1 MTETPRRRGSR
12 PRLLTQAE
20 LEIMT
25 VLWRLGEGTVHQ
37 VREGLPAGRRL
48 AYTSVST
55 ILRILEQKHVV
66 GSRREGSGRG
76 HTYFPRVPKEEYE
89 ARSLRDLIGRVFD
102 GAPLEL
108 VRCLVE
114 NESLS
119 PRDMAAMRALLEESD
134 RGKRRG

>member
-1 MTETPRRRGSR
+1 MS
-12 PRLLTQAE
+12 
-20 LEIMT
+20 

-37 VREGLPAGRRL
+37 VREALPAGRRL

-55 ILRILEQKHVV
+55 ILRILEQKNVV

-76 HTYFPRVPKEEYE
+76 HTYVPRVPKEDYE

-119 PRDMAAMRALLEESD
+119 PRDLAAMRALLEAEETP
-134 RGKRRG
+134 RRRG